1 MPIIRNPYIQVL
13 GGVSWNITAS
23 NTIPTSPGKSGDIVL
38 VFPEGIV
45 PPNVKTIKQVGMYNN
60 LVESDGNIYGDNGV
74 FLFSALNGTIG
85 TDTAHLVNNRTL
97 DINMNLSKSV
107 VNIDGMQV
115 ECDAYVWDS
124 DSQMW
129 VKVAF
134 QRLPLIFSDT
144 LSITSWVQND
154 TLTDD
159 MSIWGELNLAETAST
174 YKNTGAHKFEEQ
186 LSIQLWISNGIDVT
200 QLDVWGALSI
210 ADSGTITKN
219 DNPIPF

>member
-38 VFPEGIV
+38 VFPEDIT
-45 PPNVKTIKQVGMYNN
+45 PPNVKTIKQVGVNNN

-74 FLFSALNGTIG
+74 FLFSALNGTVG
-85 TDTAHLVNNRTL
+85 TGTVHLVNNRTL
-97 DINMNLSKSV
+97 DINMNLSNSV

-129 VKVAF
+129 VKATY
-134 QRLPLIFSDT
+134 QRLPLVFSDT
-144 LSITSWVQND
+144 LNIASWVQND

-159 MSIWGELNLAETAST
+159 MSIWSELNLAETVPT
-174 YKNTGAHKFEEQ
+174 YKNTGAHAIEEQ
-186 LSIQLWISNGIDVT
+186 LNILSWVSNEIDVT
-200 QLDVWGALSI
+200 QLSVWTALNIS
-210 ADSGTITKN
+210 DGGTITKN
-219 DNPIPF
+219 DNPTPF